1 MIKRIYSKL
10 THSAPFEELKRRL
23 TEGQQETLL
32 HGLSGSLLP
41 AAVACVRDTLGRAVL
56 LVTADEDRAEA
67 LRDDLEQFLGSA
79 AYFPAWDAP
88 PHEERSP
95 HLDVTGLRLETL
107 SDLASGSPTV
117 VVTTVRA
124 LMGHTLPPD
133 VFALCRR
140 ALKAGDEVSLP
151 ELTEHLVDLGF
162 ERVVTV
168 EGVGQFSVRGG
179 ILDICSFGNDR
190 PVRAEFFGDEVESLR
205 AFDLDTQR
213 SVERVEEV
221 GILPCRE
228 VVLLKTLGDVYAENL
243 RKTSGGR
250 GQDLSDILD
259 VASRRGAFD
268 GIERYLPLLYDGQAS
283 LLDHL
288 PPDALL
294 FLDDPDG
301 VSAKA
306 EAVEEEVRSAFERPQ
321 RDVVVPLL
329 ASDALRPFADVQ
341 ARWSDRRRIVHAP
354 LRGPGDPLSFA
365 GRGGRLYEGSIGA
378 LRADLLALAARNYD
392 LNLLCENARQV
403 ERMEELL
410 GDVASA
416 VTLSVG
422 TLHEG
427 FVYDAARLFVV
438 NDHEVYHRFRRRSR
452 YRRFKA
458 GAPITD
464 YAALSRGDYVV
475 HIDHGIGRFQGVE
488 RISVDRAERD
498 CLTILYR
505 DQDKLYVPVD
515 QLDRVQKY
523 ATEESTPPI
532 LSKLGGAA
540 WERIKERTKK
550 DILKMAQELLT
561 LYAERKSK
569 TGFAFSPDTALQQ
582 ALEASF
588 PYQET
593 RDQLQAVE
601 DVKKDLEAGAPMDRL
616 VCGDVGYGKT
626 EVAVRAAFKAVADNK
641 QVAVL
646 VPTTILAQQ
655 HYRTFRERMRDLPV
669 RVEVLSRFR
678 TPAEQKRVVGA
689 LKIGG
694 VDIAIGTHR
703 LLSKD
708 VAFKDLGLL
717 VVDEEHRF
725 GVAHKERIKQ
735 MRRLV
740 DVMTL
745 TATPIPRT
753 LHMSLMGARDMSI
766 INTPP
771 RDRLPIHTEVIPF
784 DEGRIA
790 EAILREIDRG
800 GQVYFVHNRV
810 QSIHSMAEF
819 LRGLLP
825 QVRFAIGHGQMP
837 ERELERV
844 MLEFL
849 DQKYDCLV
857 STTIIESGLDIP
869 SVNTILV
876 NRADRLGLAQLYQLR
891 GRVGR
896 SNRRAFAY
904 LITPPKK
911 SLPRD
916 ALRRLRAIEEFS
928 DLGSGFHISMRD
940 LEIRGAGNILG
951 AQQHGFI
958 SEVGFD
964 LYCRLLEEAVQ
975 ELRGQDVD
983 RTPDPKIHTQTSA
996 FLPDD
1001 YLPDPDL
1008 KMDFYRRLA
1017 DARAFE
1023 EVLKIEEELTDRFG
1037 RLPPPAA
1044 SLLDVI
1050 RVKIG
1055 ARKLGLT
1062 ALSVGARL
1070 RMTFPEG
1077 RDLERADVERMIQGS
1092 HLPLQFT
1099 LGPQTVV
1106 DADLPGRTDAERLSE
1121 VRKAME
1127 GMCVQN
1133 R

>member
-1 MIKRIYSKL
+1 MIKRIYTKL
-10 THSAPFEELKRRL
+10 VGSAPFQELKGRL
-23 TEGQQETLL
+23 QEGQREIVL
-32 HGLSGSLLP
+32 HGLSGSLLA
-41 AAVACVRDTLGRAVL
+41 AAVACVRDMTERTVL
-56 LVTADEDRAEA
+56 LITADEDRAEA
-67 LRDDLEQFLGSA
+67 LRDDIEQFMGNA
-79 AYFPAWDAP
+79 AYFPAWDVP
-88 PHEERSP
+88 LHEERSP

-107 SDLASGSPTV
+107 DDLASGQPIV
-117 VVTTVRA
+117 GVTTVQA
-124 LMGHTLPPD
+124 LLGHTLPPD
-133 VFALCRR
+133 IFALCRR
-140 ALKAGDEVSLP
+140 TLKVGEKVSIS

-179 ILDICSFGNDR
+179 ILDVCSFGNDR
-190 PVRAEFFGDEVESLR
+190 PVRAEFFDDEVESLR
-205 AFDLDTQR
+205 AFDLSTQR

-221 GILPCRE
+221 HLLPFRE
-228 VVLLKTLGDVYAENL
+228 VVLLKTMEDIYAENL
-243 RKTSGGR
+243 RKASKGE
-250 GQDLSDILD
+250 DLSDILD

-268 GIERYLPLLYDGQAS
+268 GIERYLPLLYGDRTS

-301 VSAKA
+301 IIARA
-306 EAVEEEVRSAFERPQ
+306 EAVEEEVRRAFERPQ
-321 RDVVVPLL
+321 RDVVAPLS
-329 ASDALRPFADVQ
+329 ASDVLRPFVELQ
-341 ARWSDRRRIVHAP
+341 ARWDGYRRVVHTP
-354 LRGPGDPLSFA
+354 LRGPGEAVAFS
-365 GRGGRLYEGSIGA
+365 GRGGRLYEGSIGT
-378 LRADLLALAARNYD
+378 LRADLLAAAARDYD
-392 LNLLCENARQV
+392 LNLLCENALQV

-410 GDVASA
+410 EEVAGA

-438 NDHEVYHRFRRRSR
+438 NDHEVYHRYRRRSR
-452 YRRFKA
+452 YRRFKS
-458 GAPITD
+458 GTPLTD

-475 HIDHGIGRFQGVE
+475 HIDYGIGRFQGVE
-488 RISVDRAERD
+488 RIAVDRAERD
-498 CLTILYR
+498 CLVILYR
-505 DQDKLYVPVD
+505 DKDKLYVPVD

-523 ATEESTPPI
+523 ANEESAPPV

-540 WERIKERTKK
+540 WEKIKERTKK
-550 DILKMAQELLT
+550 DIMKMAQELLT
-561 LYAERKSK
+561 LYAERKAK
-569 TGFAFSPDTALQQ
+569 AGFAFSPDAALQQ

-593 RDQLQAVE
+593 PDQLRAVE
-601 DVKKDLEAGAPMDRL
+601 EVKKDLEADAPMDRL
-616 VCGDVGYGKT
+616 ICGDVGYGKT
-626 EVAVRAAFKAVADNK
+626 EVAVRAAFKAVADGK

-678 TPAEQKRVVGA
+678 TAAEQKKVVAA
-689 LKIGG
+689 LLNGG
-694 VDIAIGTHR
+694 VDIVIGTHR

-708 VAFKDLGLL
+708 VVFKDLGLL

-725 GVAHKERIKQ
+725 GVVHKERIKQ

-753 LHMSLMGARDMSI
+753 LHMSLMGARDMSV

-800 GQVYFVHNRV
+800 GQVYLVHNRV
-810 QSIHSMAEF
+810 QSIHSMADF
-819 LRGLLP
+819 LRNLLP
-825 QVRFAIGHGQMP
+825 QIRFVVGHGQMP

-849 DQKYDCLV
+849 DQKYDCLI

-869 SVNTILV
+869 SVNTILI

-904 LITPPKK
+904 LITPPRK

-940 LEIRGAGNILG
+940 LEIRGAGNMLG

-958 SEVGFD
+958 AEVGFD

-975 ELRGQDVD
+975 ELQGQDVD
-983 RTPDPKIHTQTSA
+983 RTPDPKIHVQVSA
-996 FLPDD
+996 FLPED
-1001 YLPDPDL
+1001 YLPDTGL

-1017 DARAFE
+1017 DARQLE
-1023 EVLKIEEELTDRFG
+1023 EVQKIEEELADRFG
-1037 RLPPPAA
+1037 RLPALA
-1044 SLLDVI
+1044 ISLLDVI

-1055 ARKLGLT
+1055 ARKLGLAT
-1062 ALSVGARL
+1062 LSVGARL

-1077 RDLERADVERMIQGS
+1077 RELERADVERMVAGS

-1099 LGPQTVV
+1099 LGPQTIV
-1106 DADLPGRTDAERLSE
+1106 DADPPGRNDAARLSE
-1121 VRKAME
+1121 VRKMME
-1127 GMCVQN
+1127 GIFA
-1133 R
+1133 